1 MSLIPKRLKK
11 EPLIEAIW
19 QVQFESADDTPIGDL
34 LPGILFAALR
44 NQHTHLQLQRLPLAD
59 IPARMAHADPNLRY
73 MAKYRMEEPNA
84 PFMFQVGDRIIT
96 LNCRQPYAG
105 WNEFKEQILSLVT
118 IVEQSRL
125 LPRPTRHALRYID
138 FLTLQPA
145 PNLSSLQISIR
156 LGAFDMQAR
165 PMQTRVELQDG
176 TCTHIVQV
184 ATPAQVQFPEG
195 LKEGTIVDV
204 ETFPSA
210 SPQGWSDIA
219 KQIDEMHQQL
229 KRLFFEHILTEQAIQ
244 ELEPEY

>member
-1 MSLIPKRLKK
+1 
-11 EPLIEAIW
+11 
-19 QVQFESADDTPIGDL
+19 
-34 LPGILFAALR
+34 
-44 NQHTHLQLQRLPLAD
+44 
-59 IPARMAHADPNLRY
+59 
-73 MAKYRMEEPNA
+73 
-84 PFMFQVGDRIIT
+84 
-96 LNCRQPYAG
+96 
-105 WNEFKEQILSLVT
+105 
-118 IVEQSRL
+118 
-125 LPRPTRHALRYID
+125 
-138 FLTLQPA
+138 
-145 PNLSSLQISIR
+145 
-156 LGAFDMQAR
+156 MQAR